1 MSDED
6 FMALALAQ
14 ARQAALL
21 GEVPVGAVIVR
32 HGEVIAVGCNA
43 MIGTH
48 DPTAHAE
55 IVALRAAA
63 MVLGNYRLHECELF
77 VTLEPCAMCSGA
89 LLNARLKRVV
99 YGACEPKTGA
109 AGSVINLFAQ
119 AELNHHTQVQ
129 GGVLLAQSRA
139 LMQDF
144 FRQRRL
150 TLRKESGQSYLLRE
164 DALRTPDAAFHGL
177 SDYPW
182 QPHYLNDLPALEG
195 LRIHYL
201 DEQGVSLGQGG
212 DSLTYLFLHSAT
224 GWSYDFRHFLP
235 SLISAGHRLI
245 VPDLIGFGKSDKPK
259 KEAFHTFSRH
269 RQILIELIEKLDL
282 KNIVLVVS
290 EANAWLSLALPMS
303 APKRYRSLQILDT
316 GLANGNLPISAR
328 PLLWEKLPAHIAG
341 NGDTVLPYLRSG
353 KQMCI
358 DDNRDIACHAPFPD
372 QGHRAAIR
380 AFARMA
386 VETEIT
392 KYTVISDEVSRYWR
406 EQMAILKVNGD

>member
-6 FMALALAQ
+6 FMALALDQ

-21 GEVPVGAVIVR
+21 GEVPVGAVVVR
-32 HGEVIAVGCNA
+32 HGEVIAAGCNA

-99 YGACEPKTGA
+99 YGACEPRTGA

-129 GGVLLAQSRA
+129 GGVLPAQSRA

-144 FRQRRL
+144 FRQRRR
-150 TLRKESGQSYLLRE
+150 TLRKELVQSYLLRE
-164 DALRTPDAAFHGL
+164 DALRTPDAAFLGL

-182 QPHYLNDLPALEG
+182 QPNYLNDLPALDG

-201 DEQGVSLGQGG
+201 DEQDVSPEQGD
-212 DSLTYLFLHSAT
+212 DSLTYLFLHGST
-224 GWSYDFRHFLP
+224 GWSYEFRHVLP
-235 SLISAGHRLI
+235 SLISAGHRVI

-259 KEAFHTFSRH
+259 KETFHTFSCH
-269 RQILIELIEKLDL
+269 RQILIELIERLDL
-282 KNIVLVVS
+282 KNIVLVIS
-290 EANAWLSLALPMS
+290 EANAWLSLTLPMT
-303 APKRYRSLQILDT
+303 APKRYRYLRILES
-316 GLANGNLPISAR
+316 GLANANVPLSSGH
-328 PLLWEKLPAHIAG
+328 LLWEKLPAHMPV
-341 NGDTVLPYLRSG
+341 NSDRVSPYLCSD
-353 KQMCI
+353 KQMNI
-358 DDNRDIACHAPFPD
+358 DNDRTVAWNAPFPD

-380 AFARMA
+380 AFGRTKA
-386 VETEIT
+386 ETGI
-392 KYTVISDEVSRYWR
+392 KKCSAISDEVSGYWL
-406 EQMAILKVNGD
+406 EQMLIVNDN

>member
-1 MSDED
+1 
-6 FMALALAQ
+6 MALALDQ

-21 GEVPVGAVIVR
+21 GEVPVGAVVVR
-32 HGEVIAVGCNA
+32 NGEVIAAGCNA

-63 MVLGNYRLHECELF
+63 VVLGNYRLHECELF

-129 GGVLLAQSRA
+129 GGVLPAQSRA
-139 LMQDF
+139 LMQEF
-144 FRQRRL
+144 FRQRRR
-150 TLRKESGQSYLLRE
+150 TLRKESSQSYLLRE
-164 DALRTPDAAFHGL
+164 DALRTPDAAFLGL

-182 QPHYLNDLPALEG
+182 PPHYLNDLPVLDG

-201 DEQGVSLGQGG
+201 DEQGVSPEQGD
-212 DSLTYLFLHSAT
+212 DSLTYLFLHSPT
-224 GWSYDFRHFLP
+224 GWSYEFRHVLP
-235 SLISAGHRLI
+235 PLISAGHRVI

-269 RQILIELIEKLDL
+269 RQTLIELIQRLDL

-290 EANAWLSLALPMS
+290 EANAWLSLTLPMT
-303 APKRYRSLQILDT
+303 APKRYRYLRILES
-316 GLANGNLPISAR
+316 GLTNGNMPLSSGH
-328 PLLWEKLPAHIAG
+328 LLWENFPAHMPV
-341 NGDTVLPYLRSG
+341 NSDTVSPYFCG
-353 KQMCI
+353 DKQMNI
-358 DDNRDIACHAPFPD
+358 DNDRTVAWNAPFPD

-380 AFARMA
+380 AFGRTTA
-386 VETEIT
+386 ETGI
-392 KYTVISDEVSRYWR
+392 KKCSAISDKVSGYWR
-406 EQMAILKVNGD
+406 EQMLIVN

>member
-6 FMALALAQ
+6 FMWLALAQ

-21 GEVPVGAVIVR
+21 GEVPVGAVVVR
-32 HGEVIAVGCNA
+32 HGEVIAAGCNA

-99 YGACEPKTGA
+99 YGASEPKTGA

-119 AELNHHTQVQ
+119 PELNHHTQVQ
-129 GGVLLAQSRA
+129 GGVLPAQGRA
-139 LMQDF
+139 LIQEF

-150 TLRKESGQSYLLRE
+150 TLRKESSQSYLLRE
-164 DALRTPDAAFHGL
+164 DALRTPDAAFHDL
-177 SDYPW
+177 PDYPW
-182 QPHYLNDLPALEG
+182 QPHYVNDLPALDG

-201 DEQGVSLGQGG
+201 DDQGANLGQGG
-212 DSLTYLFLHSAT
+212 DSLTYLFLHNGT
-224 GWSYDFRHFLP
+224 GWSYEFRHFLQP
-235 SLISAGHRLI
+235 LINAGHRVI

-259 KEAFHTFSRH
+259 KEAFHTFSHH
-269 RQILIELIEKLDL
+269 RQILIELVERLDL
-282 KNIVLVVS
+282 KNIALVVS
-290 EANAWLSLALPMS
+290 QTNAWLSLTLPMA
-303 APKRYRSLQILDT
+303 APKRYRYLLVQED
-316 GLANGNLPISAR
+316 GLVNGNLPISAGHG
-328 PLLWEKLPAHIAG
+328 LWEKLIAHMPADS
-341 NGDTVLPYLRSG
+341 NEVSPYLCSD
-353 KQMCI
+353 KQLNI
-358 DDNRDIACHAPFPD
+358 VNDRTVAWNAPFPD

-380 AFARMA
+380 AFGRIAGEA
-386 VETEIT
+386 GIT
-392 KYTVISDEVSRYWR
+392 KCSVISHEVSGYWR
-406 EQMAILKVNGD
+406 EQMATTKVNVE